1 MHAVLQAKMP
11 RWLACTSSSIIIQ
24 QESNKPINQSIG
36 SCCVLPTR
44 TYGRRLART
53 RARGVLVATVPRPQ
67 HANAMQQILVLRIE
81 CFSVNFCGL
90 WFNSLYRSTSRGTNT
105 YIPFCK
111 VEGFKLLYPRRHRRE
126 GRSPGQGFTASLLLS
141 CMLTQLVF
149 FGSCCMPT
157 VIVNYSLQ
165 SKT

>member
-24 QESNKPINQSIG
+24 QESNKPINQLVRAVFSRHARMADG
-36 SCCVLPTR
+36 SH
-44 TYGRRLART
+44 A
-53 RARGVLVATVPRPQ
+53 RARAAFLLLQCPAAACKCNAADPCPSDRVFLCQLLWTVVQFHLQVDLTRD
-67 HANAMQQILVLRIE
+67 
-81 CFSVNFCGL
+81 
-90 WFNSLYRSTSRGTNT
+90 NT

-111 VEGFKLLYPRRHRRE
+111 VEGFEQLYPRRHRRE